1 MTPIT
6 VLKPTVSTLVACLIA
21 ACASSTPVLARSG
34 QAPSISV
41 DAQRS
46 ASALELYKT
55 AIAYRTVQGQG
66 QIPAYA
72 AALKAALVKGGFAE
86 DDVTIEAIGETATL
100 TARYPGNG
108 RKKPMLLS
116 GHMDVVEAKAADW
129 VRDPFVPVI
138 ENGYI
143 YGRGASD
150 MKFDVTMMVATLI
163 RLKQEGFKPSRDII
177 LALSGDEETDMFT
190 SQALAKQLA
199 GAEFAING
207 DAGGGML
214 DGTGK
219 PVVYQVQAA
228 EKTYADFDITVT
240 NPGGHSSRPG
250 ATNAI
255 YDLAKAVDKIAAYRF
270 PAQPNELTVG
280 YFRAT
285 GAKTPGP
292 LGQAMLRYATDPT
305 DTAAADLLSAEPAYV
320 GQVRTTC
327 VATMLRGGHALN
339 ALPQA
344 ATVSVNCRIMPGVS
358 IETIKETLQTVVANP
373 AVTLTVLGAPAASD
387 ASPLRADVMAAIRKA
402 LDRRAPGLPIV
413 PQMSPGATD
422 SLYFR
427 AAGIPSYGLSSLFM
441 DPADD
446 FAHGLNERAPVAAI
460 DGALDQWHTVIT
472 ELAK

>member
-1 MTPIT
+1 MIGTSS
-6 VLKPTVSTLVACLIA
+6 LKPMAAGALLAAVVTCAPTMGLAAPAKMAPTMTVDAKQSAMALEMYKT
-21 ACASSTPVLARSG
+21 
-34 QAPSISV
+34 SIS
-41 DAQRS
+41 
-46 ASALELYKT
+46 
-55 AIAYRTVQGQG
+55 YRTVQGQG

-72 AALKAALVKGGFAE
+72 AYLKKALVAGGFA
-86 DDVTIEAIGETATL
+86 DADVTIEKIGETATL
-100 TARYPGNG
+100 TARYRGNG
-108 RKKPMLLS
+108 SKKPMLLS

-129 VRDPFVPVI
+129 VRDPFTAVV
-138 ENGYI
+138 ENGYV

-150 MKFDVTMMVATLI
+150 MKFDVVMMVSTLI
-163 RLKQEGFKPSRDII
+163 KLKQEGFKPSRDIV

-190 SQALAKQLA
+190 SQRLAKQLA

-214 DGTGK
+214 DGAAK
-219 PVVYQVQAA
+219 PVVYQVQAG
-228 EKTYADFDITVT
+228 EKTYADFDITIT

-255 YDLAKAVDKIAAYRF
+255 YDLAKIIDRIGAYRF
-270 PAQPNELTVG
+270 PAQPNELTLG

-292 LGQAMLRYATDPT
+292 IGQAMLAYANNPA
-305 DTAAADLLSAEPAYV
+305 DTAASDLLSSEPEYI

-358 IETIKETLQTVVANP
+358 IATIKSTLQTIIANP
-373 AVTLTVLGAPAASD
+373 AATITVLGEPAASD
-387 ASPLRADVMAAIRKA
+387 ASPLRPDVMGAIRTA
-402 LDRRAPGLPIV
+402 IDRRAPGLPIV

-441 DPADD
+441 NPADD
-446 FAHGLNERAPVAAI
+446 FAHGLNERAPVGAI
-460 DGALDQWHTVIT
+460 DGALDQWHTVISI
-472 ELAK
+472 LAK

>member
-1 MTPIT
+1 MTGTNIA
-6 VLKPTVSTLVACLIA
+6 KPLA
-21 ACASSTPVLARSG
+21 AGALLA
-34 QAPSISV
+34 ALLISV
-41 DAQRS
+41 PMTALAAPAIKVDAKQS
-46 ASALELYKT
+46 AAALEMYKT
-55 AIAYRTVQGQG
+55 SIGYRTVQGQG

-72 AALKAALVKGGFAE
+72 TYLKKALVAGGFA
-86 DDVTIEAIGETATL
+86 DADITIEKIGETATL
-100 TARYPGNG
+100 TARYRGNG
-108 RKKPMLLS
+108 SKKPMLLS

-129 VRDPFVPVI
+129 VRDPFTAVV
-138 ENGYI
+138 ENGYV

-150 MKFDVTMMVATLI
+150 MKFDVVMLVSTLI
-163 RLKQEGFKPSRDII
+163 RLKQEGFKPSRDIV

-190 SQALAKQLA
+190 SQALSRQLA

-207 DAGGGML
+207 DAGGGLL
-214 DGTGK
+214 DDAGK
-219 PVVYQVQAA
+219 PVVYQVQAG
-228 EKTYADFDITVT
+228 EKTYADFDITIT

-255 YDLAKAVDKIAAYRF
+255 YDLAKIIDRIGAYKF

-280 YFRAT
+280 YFKAT

-292 LGQAMLRYATDPT
+292 IGQAMLAYANNPA
-305 DTAAADLLSAEPAYV
+305 DTAASDLLSAEPEYI

-358 IETIKETLQTVVANP
+358 IATIKSTLETIIANP
-373 AVTLTVLGAPAASD
+373 AATITVLGEPTASD
-387 ASPLRADVMAAIRKA
+387 ASPLRPDVMGAIRKA
-402 LDRRAPGLPIV
+402 IDRRAPGLPIV

-427 AAGIPSYGLSSLFM
+427 AAGIPSYGLSGMFM
-441 DPADD
+441 NPADD
-446 FAHGLNERAPVAAI
+446 YAHGLNERAPVAAI
-460 DGALDQWHTVIT
+460 DGALDQWHTVISI
-472 ELAK
+472 LAK